1 MVRVTYGPPS
11 RQKKNRR
18 LKLARGYRGGR
29 SRLWR
34 TATETLLRAWAYAT
48 RDRRARKRDF
58 RALWIV
64 RLNAA
69 TRMRGMPY
77 SQFMDGLKKA
87 NIALDRKRLSEIAIH
102 DPGAFD
108 ALVNEAKAAR
118 TP

>member
-1 MVRVTYGPPS
+1 MTRVTFGPPS

-34 TATETLLRAWAYAT
+34 TASETLLRAWAYAS
-48 RDRRARKRDF
+48 RDRRHKKREF

-77 SQFMDGLKKA
+77 SQFVDGLKKA
-87 NIALDRKRLSEIAIH
+87 KIELNRKQLAEIAIH
-102 DPGAFD
+102 DPAAFD
-108 ALVNEAKAAR
+108 GLVAEARAAR
-118 TP
+118 K

>member
-1 MVRVTYGPPS
+1 MTRVTYGPPS

-34 TATETLLRAWAYAT
+34 TASETLLRAWAYAS
-48 RDRRARKRDF
+48 RDRRTRKRVF

-64 RLNAA
+64 RVNAA

-77 SQFMDGLKKA
+77 SQFIDGLRKA
-87 NIALDRKRLSEIAIH
+87 KIELNRKQLAEIAIH
-102 DPGAFD
+102 DAAAFD
-108 ALVNEAKAAR
+108 SLVAEAKSAR
-118 TP
+118 G

>member
-1 MVRVTYGPPS
+1 MTRVTYGPPS

-34 TATETLLRAWAYAT
+34 TASETLLRAWAYAS
-48 RDRRARKRDF
+48 RDRRTRKRVF
-58 RALWIV
+58 RAMWIV

-77 SQFMDGLKKA
+77 SQFIDGLRKA
-87 NIALDRKRLSEIAIH
+87 KIELNRKQLAEIAIN
-102 DPGAFD
+102 DASAFD
-108 ALVNEAKAAR
+108 SLVAEAKAAR
-118 TP
+118 G

>member
-1 MVRVTYGPPS
+1 MTRVTYGPPS

-34 TATETLLRAWAYAT
+34 TASETLLRAWAYAS
-48 RDRRARKRDF
+48 RDRRTRKRVF

-77 SQFMDGLKKA
+77 SQFIDGLRKA
-87 NIALDRKRLSEIAIH
+87 KIELNRKQLSEIAIN
-102 DPGAFD
+102 DEGAFD
-108 ALVNEAKAAR
+108 ALVAEAKAAR
-118 TP
+118 G

>member
-1 MVRVTYGPPS
+1 MTRVTYGPPS

-34 TATETLLRAWAYAT
+34 TASETLLRAWAYAS
-48 RDRRARKRDF
+48 RDRRTKKRVF

-77 SQFMDGLKKA
+77 SQFIDGLRKA
-87 NIALDRKRLSEIAIH
+87 KIELNRKQLSEIAIH
-102 DPGAFD
+102 DAAAFD
-108 ALVNEAKAAR
+108 SLVEEAKAAR
-118 TP
+118 K

>member
-1 MVRVTYGPPS
+1 MTRVTYGPPS

-34 TATETLLRAWAYAT
+34 TASETLLRAWAYAS
-48 RDRRARKRDF
+48 RDRRTRKRVF
-58 RALWIV
+58 RAMWIV

-77 SQFMDGLKKA
+77 SQFIDGLRKA
-87 NIALDRKRLSEIAIH
+87 NIELNRKQLSEIAIH
-102 DPGAFD
+102 DAAAFD
-108 ALVNEAKAAR
+108 SLVAEARAAR
-118 TP
+118 G

>member
-1 MVRVTYGPPS
+1 MTRVTYGPPS

-34 TATETLLRAWAYAT
+34 TASETLLRAWAYAS
-48 RDRRARKRDF
+48 RDRRTRKRVF
-58 RALWIV
+58 RAMWIV

-77 SQFMDGLKKA
+77 SQFIDGLRKA
-87 NIALDRKRLSEIAIH
+87 KIELNRKQLSEIAIN
-102 DPGAFD
+102 DASAFD
-108 ALVNEAKAAR
+108 SLVAEARAAR
-118 TP
+118 G

>member
-1 MVRVTYGPPS
+1 MTRVTYGPPS

-34 TATETLLRAWAYAT
+34 TANETLLRAWAYAS
-48 RDRRARKRDF
+48 RDRRTKKRVF

-69 TRMRGMPY
+69 TRLRGMPY
-77 SQFMDGLKKA
+77 SQFIDGLRKA
-87 NIALDRKRLSEIAIH
+87 KIELNRKQLAEIAIH
-102 DPGAFD
+102 DAAAFD
-108 ALVNEAKAAR
+108 SLVAEARAAR
-118 TP
+118 G

>member
-1 MVRVTYGPPS
+1 MTRVTYGPPS

-34 TATETLLRAWAYAT
+34 TASETLLRAWAYAS
-48 RDRRARKRDF
+48 RDRRTRKRVF
-58 RALWIV
+58 RAMWIV

-77 SQFMDGLKKA
+77 SQFIDGLRKA
-87 NIALDRKRLSEIAIH
+87 KIELNRKQLSEIAIN
-102 DPGAFD
+102 DAAAFD
-108 ALVNEAKAAR
+108 QLVAEAKSAR
-118 TP
+118 G

>member
-1 MVRVTYGPPS
+1 MTRVTYGPPS

-34 TATETLLRAWAYAT
+34 TASETLLRAWAYAS
-48 RDRRARKRDF
+48 RDRRTRKRVF

-69 TRMRGMPY
+69 TRMRGLPY
-77 SQFMDGLKKA
+77 SQFIDGLRKA
-87 NIALDRKRLSEIAIH
+87 KIELNRKQLSEIAIH
-102 DPGAFD
+102 DPAAFD
-108 ALVNEAKAAR
+108 SLVAEAKAAR
-118 TP
+118 G

>member
-1 MVRVTYGPPS
+1 MTRVTYGPPS

-34 TATETLLRAWAYAT
+34 TASETLLRAWAYAS
-48 RDRRARKRDF
+48 RDRRTRKRVF

-77 SQFMDGLKKA
+77 SQFIDGLRKA
-87 NIALDRKRLSEIAIH
+87 KITLNRKQLSEIAIN
-102 DPGAFD
+102 DAAAFD
-108 ALVNEAKAAR
+108 SLVAEAKTAR
-118 TP
+118 G

>member
-1 MVRVTYGPPS
+1 MTRVTYGPPS

-34 TATETLLRAWAYAT
+34 TASETLLRAWAYAS
-48 RDRRARKRDF
+48 RDRRTRKRVF
-58 RALWIV
+58 RAMWIV

-77 SQFMDGLKKA
+77 SQFIDGLRKA
-87 NIALDRKRLSEIAIH
+87 KIELNRKQLAEIAIH
-102 DPGAFD
+102 DAAAFD
-108 ALVNEAKAAR
+108 SLVAEAKAAR
-118 TP
+118 G